1 MNTITHTG
9 VDATSTNGTH
19 TTTSSDGTS
28 SDGTGVRPAGESRF
42 ATARFAGVLY
52 LTIFVSGL
60 FAELA
65 VRARLIER
73 DDPAATAAN
82 ILESPGWFRLGVAAD
97 VVMLVADV
105 AIAVV
110 LFQLLRPLNR
120 TLAMF
125 AAAFRL
131 TQTAVLGF
139 NLLGMFQAL
148 RILDDAEYLG
158 TFGTD
163 QVEALALL
171 SLDSHRYGYIL
182 GLTFFGFA
190 TMAIGAI
197 ATSSKRMPTA
207 LGVVLLLAGAGYV
220 VDMATFFMIPGYD
233 GAASAVVLAPALIG
247 ELWFGIW
254 LLTKGRRLDA
264 RALDVGALDAR
275 RLDVRAQ
282 DGRSAR

>member
-1 MNTITHTG
+1 MTITDHHHTITDP
-9 VDATSTNGTH
+9 DATG
-19 TTTSSDGTS
+19 
-28 SDGTGVRPAGESRF
+28 RSRL
-42 ATARFAGVLY
+42 ASARFAGVLY

-65 VRARLIER
+65 VRSRLVEQG
-73 DDPAATAAN
+73 DPAATAAN
-82 ILESPGWFRLGVAAD
+82 ILESPGLFRIGVGAD

-131 TQTAVLGF
+131 TQAAVLSL
-139 NLLGMFQAL
+139 NLMNMFQAL
-148 RILDDAEYLG
+148 RILDDADYLE

-163 QVEALALL
+163 RVEALALL

-182 GLTFFGFA
+182 GLTFFGVA
-190 TMAIGAI
+190 TIAIGAI
-197 ATSSKRMPTA
+197 AWSSKRMPTA
-207 LGVVLLLAGAGYV
+207 LGGVLVLAGTGYL
-220 VDMATFFMIPGYD
+220 VDMAMFFMIPGYD

-247 ELWFGIW
+247 ELWFALW
-254 LLTKGRRLDA
+254 LLTKGRAIERPADPVPSRPGVTA
-264 RALDVGALDAR
+264 
-275 RLDVRAQ
+275 
-282 DGRSAR
+282 